1 MEHSVETVSPVQR
14 KITVSVPAADV
25 DRAIDK
31 AVRRFGADLILP
43 GFRKG
48 KVPAKVLEKR
58 FGNEI
63 YARATDTLV
72 NEAIAEILDKEKLH
86 PMSRIQFEGEG
97 SQAARGKDFSFGF
110 SFEVLSDDIK
120 LPEIFPLWKLTWKT
134 PKCCPPS
141 WMKSPAGCSVP
152 WRIWKM

>member
-48 KVPAKVLEKR
+48 KVPA
-58 FGNEI
+58 
-63 YARATDTLV
+63 
-72 NEAIAEILDKEKLH
+72 
-86 PMSRIQFEGEG
+86 
-97 SQAARGKDFSFGF
+97 
-110 SFEVLSDDIK
+110 
-120 LPEIFPLWKLTWKT
+120 
-134 PKCCPPS
+134 
-141 WMKSPAGCSVP
+141 
-152 WRIWKM
+152 